1 MLSTTDPDTVDTT
14 PKQSSKQNNNHYVD
28 TKTPTAIT
36 ITPTHLR
43 RSGSPLKQEVL
54 ASPVPESPVDYYY
67 SPSASPTFS
76 RDARGIEG
84 AHRWTV
90 LSREAEADEVSILS
104 VTSEEKNYFAALIPD
119 ALQTPENERR
129 TSSRISG
136 FSGAAVAE
144 DEYEYNNLQNGNER
158 EDSVERF
165 SEVEYDESPPEEIQ
179 ESVDEQFPPPENEPT
194 LPPFTVNP
202 PLDPP
207 PYVPIRTLKLT
218 MHYRDNKNYVFYPL
232 PIPKKLILPPRLTGP
247 NATKDLPS
255 MPTFKPP
262 KERATDTFEQ
272 FLNSHKTA
280 LAEDPHIVLQTEFD
294 ENTLM
299 GTLMN
304 NLRDQKSDQKSR
316 ARTNLAYVP
325 GGKSLLEQ
333 DQEVVRRMQMGK
345 VLAAK
350 GGRNWG
356 STNTGSSRTGSPRQR
371 GSGSRSGSGFVDD
384 DEIFESVSLADMEYQ
399 EEDEDVPLAMVR
411 NRIVTQR
418 QDAEE
423 SLVERMK
430 RLKEERRLRE
440 IKDGETLMERM
451 ARLKM
456 ENTETL
462 AERQARLK
470 MQRMGMY

>member
-1 MLSTTDPDTVDTT
+1 
-14 PKQSSKQNNNHYVD
+14 
-28 TKTPTAIT
+28 
-36 ITPTHLR
+36 
-43 RSGSPLKQEVL
+43 
-54 ASPVPESPVDYYY
+54 
-67 SPSASPTFS
+67 
-76 RDARGIEG
+76 
-84 AHRWTV
+84 
-90 LSREAEADEVSILS
+90 
-104 VTSEEKNYFAALIPD
+104 
-119 ALQTPENERR
+119 
-129 TSSRISG
+129 
-136 FSGAAVAE
+136 
-144 DEYEYNNLQNGNER
+144 
-158 EDSVERF
+158 
-165 SEVEYDESPPEEIQ
+165 
-179 ESVDEQFPPPENEPT
+179 
-194 LPPFTVNP
+194 
-202 PLDPP
+202 
-207 PYVPIRTLKLT
+207 
-218 MHYRDNKNYVFYPL
+218 
-232 PIPKKLILPPRLTGP
+232 
-247 NATKDLPS
+247 
-255 MPTFKPP
+255 
-262 KERATDTFEQ
+262 
-272 FLNSHKTA
+272 
-280 LAEDPHIVLQTEFD
+280 
-294 ENTLM
+294 
-299 GTLMN
+299 MN